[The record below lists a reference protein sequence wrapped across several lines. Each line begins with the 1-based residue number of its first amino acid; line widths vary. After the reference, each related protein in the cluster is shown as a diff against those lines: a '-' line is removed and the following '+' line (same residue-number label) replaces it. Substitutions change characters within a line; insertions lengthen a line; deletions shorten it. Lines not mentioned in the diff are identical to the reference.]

1 MTHPWDD
8 IVSPEEVEL
17 LAARGNAVERE
28 TRFGDNPA
36 LVIVDMTR
44 SFTDPGYPASCHTT
58 GGEAATEAAKH
69 VLDAAR
75 RAGIPIFFTKVL
87 QTTPGTFLPVELG
100 MRTEERTELL
110 DSLLSTPAGLPE
122 GNEIG
127 ELLEPRPGEIVISKP
142 KPSAFHGTAL
152 DTYLHHFHTDSLL
165 VTGMVTSGCVRA
177 TVIDAYMRN
186 YHVNLIHQA
195 VADYSPFNHK
205 ASLLDMHIKYAD
217 LTQLDDMVEHLRSR
231 SPRVVAVP
239 A

>member
-1 MTHPWDD
+1 MTYPWDVL
-8 IVSPEEVEL
+8 VSPEEVEL

-28 TRFGDNPA
+28 PRFGDNPA
-36 LVIVDMTR
+36 LLIVDMTR

-58 GGEAATEAAKH
+58 GGEAATEATKH

-75 RAGIPIFFTKVL
+75 RTGIPIFFTKAL
-87 QTTPGTFLPVELG
+87 QTRPGEFLPA
-100 MRTEERTELL
+100 ERRPKLRDL
-110 DSLLSTPAGLPE
+110 MDTPPGRPE
-122 GNEIG
+122 ANEIG
-127 ELLEPRPGEIVISKP
+127 ELLQPQPGEIVISKP